1 VENARKGHCYLSAVD
16 VGFISTV
23 RESVKLKVGHCI
35 GVGVV
40 LGFKFKSKIQR
51 SKGRRGGVK
60 LQIVL
65 NK

>member
-1 VENARKGHCYLSAVD
+1 MENGRKGHYYLSAVD

-23 RESVKLKVGHCI
+23 RESVKLKTGHCI
-35 GVGVV
+35 GVGVA

-65 NK
+65 